1 MLDMIRR
8 AGRIS
13 PNRGV
18 QTFYGKG
25 GIFGARTLGSVTYG
39 VAVPCNRLK
48 IEPVRHVATP
58 MADKGNGI
66 HPLA

>member
-1 MLDMIRR
+1 M
-8 AGRIS
+8 
-13 PNRGV
+13 
-18 QTFYGKG
+18 
-25 GIFGARTLGSVTYG
+25 FGARTLGSVTYG
-39 VAVPCNRLK
+39 VAAPCNRLK